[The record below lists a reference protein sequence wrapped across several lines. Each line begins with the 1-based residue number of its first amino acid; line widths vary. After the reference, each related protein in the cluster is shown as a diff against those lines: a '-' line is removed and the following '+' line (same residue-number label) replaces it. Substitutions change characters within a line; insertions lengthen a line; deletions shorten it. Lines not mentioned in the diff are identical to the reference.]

1 MSEVSYVPGNW
12 VAVVGEHTWLLLAV
26 SAEADLVGRC
36 WELVRSEQALDEVLA
51 TIMHEGFRAVS
62 GFVLVRIAADERRA
76 VVRGAARL
84 EVFGESGAVE
94 EITAAGVGTWVDRN
108 LGAVAGLRMVA
119 GPGGPVLPLRGGV
132 VLAGALE
139 VGVTGAVAP
148 VPQPEPTAVVEQP
161 VLEVEH
167 TVVQQREP
175 VVVREQVVPQPQP
188 QPQVV
193 RQTGVIESLDWAPRA
208 VQVEP
213 VRHVEVVTETQL
225 RTSDLSPDH
234 TRMMHGGRASGT
246 RMARAKKC
254 LDGHLSSEH
263 ATYCRVCEGPLPD
276 QIAAMMPVPVLGV
289 LRLSNGDTI
298 PLDRNVVM
306 GRDPHGDRASV
317 YLVQVGEEM
326 GTEISRTHVE
336 VRLENWDVLVCDL
349 GSMNG
354 TSVSRSGGPPEKLAA
369 HIPGLLYPG
378 TRVMLGDQF
387 FFTFEVNG

>member
-1 MSEVSYVPGNW
+1 MSEVRYVPGNW

-26 SAEADLVGRC
+26 SPEADLVGRC
-36 WELVRSEQALDEVLA
+36 WELVRSDQPLDEVLA

-62 GFVLVRIAADERRA
+62 GFVLVRLAADERRA
-76 VVRGAARL
+76 VVRGAARV
-84 EVFGESGAVE
+84 EVVGESGAAE

-108 LGAVAGLRMVA
+108 LGAVAGLRLSA
-119 GPGGPVLPLRGGV
+119 GPDGPVLPLLGGV
-132 VLAGALE
+132 VLAGAL
-139 VGVTGAVAP
+139 VVGAVAP
-148 VPQPEPTAVVEQP
+148 PVAEVVE
-161 VLEVEH
+161 H
-167 TVVQQREP
+167 
-175 VVVREQVVPQPQP
+175 VVVRQEEPAELTVVAAPVEPPPQIT
-188 QPQVV
+188 
-193 RQTGVIESLDWAPRA
+193 RQTGVIQSFDWAPQA
-208 VQVEP
+208 AQAEP
-213 VRHVEVVTETQL
+213 VRHVEMVTETQL

-234 TRMMHGGRASGT
+234 TRMMHGGRSAGV

-378 TRVMLGDQF
+378 TRVLLGDQF
-387 FFTFEVNG
+387 SFTFEVSG